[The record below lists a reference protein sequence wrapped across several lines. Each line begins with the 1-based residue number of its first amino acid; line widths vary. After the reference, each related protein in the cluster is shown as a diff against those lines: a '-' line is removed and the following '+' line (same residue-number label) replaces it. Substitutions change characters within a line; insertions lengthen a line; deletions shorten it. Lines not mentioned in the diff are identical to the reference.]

1 MLYGHS
7 LKTANTKFPPTFV
20 KGFQF
25 LIVTISLIQ
34 GRLTTFNKK
43 QIFLESARKNQHY
56 NVILNIEL

>member
-25 LIVTISLIQ
+25 LTISLIQ